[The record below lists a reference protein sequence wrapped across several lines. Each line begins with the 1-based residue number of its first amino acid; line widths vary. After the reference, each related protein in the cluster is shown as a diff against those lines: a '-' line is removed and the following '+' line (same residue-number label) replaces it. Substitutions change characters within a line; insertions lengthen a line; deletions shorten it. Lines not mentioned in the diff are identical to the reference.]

1 MSDFQEQFKEFI
13 LNDIFWFDKS
23 EVNFGIYKIF
33 RQKEKLIKD
42 KLDSIV
48 ENIQSSLTQDNADS
62 IETLKN
68 TLLDDYIPGR
78 KAKDLS
84 LDSLE
89 DIEEAIKQ
97 FGNGDTESLLNQL
110 DTLKTED
117 KYDATKV
124 YEYLYQFFHLYYEK
138 GDFGYTPRSFRTYTL
153 PYHHEE
159 HLLDDTHKCTTQ
171 SSSDAMYA
179 GEETMFTWKT
189 KDSYYIKSSKLL
201 NSVVLNLD
209 YEGET
214 FAIHTQVIEKDDD
227 IKDDKKVKQY
237 RLVSIT
243 KEAGNKI
250 FLRFNISD
258 HPAPKHTVYALM
270 LAVMKGD
277 IDAVDYDAITQDKAA
292 KEYLETLPFAD
303 KALNAS
309 LLDNS
314 INKIAEA
321 FAEIMQDEGVAK
333 YLWKP
338 KPTEKNPKGHESFFK
353 YKLTGEEDKAQI
365 KAKVSKLML
374 SKKEYAAK
382 LYTKTTAKAALD
394 ASSFDFDNKNKLE
407 ALYKHDAM
415 LNFFYRLDRGVN
427 LFYAGVDSDYFIH
440 KNLKRFLNVE
450 LDKFIKNYIFVDTDA
465 LLRMDESA
473 KQVALFA
480 RIFKEQA
487 QTFIDILA
495 TIEEFQK
502 YLWNK
507 RKMVKSSH
515 YVVSSN
521 IVKNDALLEEVLN
534 NQDQVN
540 EWIKPDNEANKEALG
555 LIDKKPTL
563 GELKQASFPIDTK
576 HFDTTF
582 KFALLSQFDDIE
594 EALSGLLIKSENY
607 QALRFLEPKYKEK
620 IKCIYIDPPYNTGN
634 DGFAYKDSYKEASW
648 LSMMQDRLEMA
659 RELMQGDGIASIHI
673 NKQSEVLLSIIS
685 DDLFGID
692 NNLGTV
698 IWNKGNPKG
707 DSNAIAYQHESILNY
722 CRNSDELKELE
733 QVKRNAPA
741 MLRKAESLFKKV
753 GKTILP
759 PSVKKALKILGIEP
773 RNEHK
778 VLYTL
783 ENAQNDF
790 QDWLETQPLSGG
802 EKAYKYISKDGRVF
816 QSVSMAW
823 PNKKKAPDEYFI
835 PLIHPETKKPCPVPD
850 RGWRNPP
857 STMQELLDSDLI
869 LFGEDETTQPRR
881 IYFLDENMTE
891 NIPSVIY
898 DGSSDDTL
906 FKNMSFTFDNPKPV
920 SFSKKY
926 ISSILGDDNGF
937 VMDYFAGSGTT
948 AHATIDLN
956 RSDNGKRK
964 FIVVEMNDYFETI
977 ILPRVKK
984 VNFSS
989 EWKDGKAQNQD
1000 GYGGIFQYVELEQY
1014 DDIIDDLQ
1022 VADADYSKVNTRY
1035 IYEPD
1040 KNQVN
1045 FRMDDELKSPLSESG
1060 HFDILHSLLFHQGL
1074 TLNRVLLESDVLI
1087 AWCTNRQGKT
1097 CAIVLSGDKD
1107 KAKASVEGLGSDY
1120 AEIFANVRTH
1130 NATRIVADL
1139 FKG

>member
-1 MSDFQEQFKEFI
+1 MSDFQGQFKEFI

-33 RQKEKLIKD
+33 RQKEKLITE
-42 KLDSIV
+42 KLGAIV
-48 ENIQSSLTQDNADS
+48 DS
-62 IETLKN
+62 IEESLSQDAQGSVETLKT
-68 TLLDDYIPGR
+68 TLLESIPPKKVASTPLDTLDDI
-78 KAKDLS
+78 KTA
-84 LDSLE
+84 
-89 DIEEAIKQ
+89 IEQ
-97 FGNGDTESLLNQL
+97 FGNGDTEQLLDQLKSLQ
-110 DTLKTED
+110 TED

-209 YEGET
+209 YEGKT

-237 RLVSIT
+237 RLVSIA
-243 KEAGNKI
+243 KEADNKI

-258 HPAPKHTVYALM
+258 HPTPKHTVYALM

-277 IDAVDYDAITQDKAA
+277 IEAVDYDAITQDKAV

-314 INKIAEA
+314 INKVAEA

-333 YLWKP
+333 YLWKS
-338 KPTEKNPKGHESFFK
+338 KPTKKNPKGHESFFK
-353 YKLTGEEDKAQI
+353 YKLTGEEDQKQI
-365 KAKVSKLML
+365 KAKVSKLVL

-382 LYTKTTAKAALD
+382 LYTKTTGKAALD
-394 ASSFDFDNKNKLE
+394 ASSFDFDDKKQLE
-407 ALYKHDAM
+407 ALYQYDAM
-415 LNFFYRLDRGVN
+415 LNFFCRLDRGVN

-487 QTFIDILA
+487 QIFIDILA

-515 YVVSSN
+515 YVISSN
-521 IVKNDALLEEVLN
+521 KVEDEALLKEVLN
-534 NQDQVN
+534 NQKQVN
-540 EWIKPDNEANKEALG
+540 EWLELG
-555 LIDKKPTL
+555 LVDKNPTL
-563 GELKQASFPIDTK
+563 DKLKQASFPIDTK
-576 HFDTTF
+576 HFDTNF
-582 KFALLSQFDDIE
+582 KFSLLSQFADIE

-634 DGFAYKDSYKEASW
+634 DGFVYKDSYKEASW

-707 DSNAIAYQHESILNY
+707 DSNAVAYQHESILNY
-722 CRNSDELKELE
+722 CRNSDGLKELE

-802 EKAYKYISKDGRVF
+802 EKAYKYMSKDGKVYRT
-816 QSVSMAW
+816 VSMAW

-835 PLIHPETKKPCPVPD
+835 PLIHPETKKACPVPD

-869 LFGEDETTQPRR
+869 LFGEDETKQPER

-948 AHATIDLN
+948 AHATINLN

-977 ILPRVKK
+977 VLPRVKK

-989 EWKDGKAQNQD
+989 EWKDGKAQKQD
-1000 GYGGIFQYVELEQY
+1000 GYGGIFQYIELEQY
-1014 DDIIDDLQ
+1014 DDIIDSLQ
-1022 VADADYSKVNTRY
+1022 VAGADYSKVDTRY

-1045 FRMDDELKSPLSESG
+1045 FRMDDELKSPLSESA

-1074 TLNRVLLESDVLI
+1074 TLDSVLLENDVLI
-1087 AWCTNRQGKT
+1087 AQCTNRQGKA
-1097 CAIVLSGDKD
+1097 CAVVLANDEEKT
-1107 KAKASVEGLGSDY
+1107 KVTVEGLGTDY